1 VPTGWWIVLLILP
14 ALVPL
19 GGGDFFASHDGLF
32 HVYRLAALDQA
43 VRSGVL
49 YPRWFPEFAF
59 GYGHPVFNFYGPLS
73 YYWGLPFTLL
83 GADAALAMK
92 LVLASGLAVS
102 ALGMY
107 VFTRGH
113 LDRGPALVAAV
124 VYAYLPY
131 HLADLYIRG
140 AVAEFLAFAWF
151 PLGLWGVRR
160 LIDGRDRN
168 GPAIMM
174 VALLLA
180 ALLLTHSL
188 SVLIF
193 APVLAGYVILLLF
206 KRRDYRPIGRLALA
220 LILSVAL
227 TAFYWLPVLT
237 ESQYVGLGHG
247 TSQGYR
253 NHLLP
258 LTGLFSTSPTYSYW
272 LEPGVPITFPLG
284 LLQALILVAALLLLF
299 RAPRLRWT
307 VLFFW
312 AVALGTAFMLTT
324 ASLPVWRAFE
334 ESLSFLQYPWRF
346 QALTALSTA
355 FLAGALVERLV
366 RSPGAARIVLGAFL
380 LLATGIW
387 ALWRLPVTQI
397 DPDVSIEGMWRLDRQ
412 EGQVGATWTGE
423 YLPIWVKEQRW
434 ALSLSS
440 MELASNTDRFRPG
453 QVRLTGVGYTRFDFE
468 VDAPQGTTLLMHQ
481 FHYPGWQARWQGEI
495 IPSFPRGDLG
505 LAAFEL
511 SPGNGSLTVRLA
523 YTPIQLWATVFSS
536 LVLVAGGV
544 VLVARVQIA
553 GPGFSRQA
561 LLLAACTLLFATI
574 LIASLVLT
582 NGYVRA
588 TDPANANLQDSVE
601 LLAFTADWAVYRPG
615 DTVEVTLYWRALRD
629 LGQDYKTFIHLTDAD
644 ITRQPTQHDD
654 DPGGDYTP
662 TTRWLPGELVPDTHY
677 LTLPTDLSPGR
688 YHIWADMYEF
698 PTVRNLTV
706 LSADAPT
713 DGNRVLL
720 GEVRVVSP

>member
-1 VPTGWWIVLLILP
+1 MVLLILP

-19 GGGDFFASHDGLF
+19 GGAGFFASHDGLF

-73 YYWGLPFTLL
+73 YYLGLPFTLL

-92 LVLASGLAVS
+92 LVLASGLAV
-102 ALGMY
+102 AAGGMY
-107 VFTRGH
+107 LFAGRH

-124 VYAYLPY
+124 VYTYLPY
-131 HLADLYIRG
+131 HLADLYVRG

-151 PLGLWGVRR
+151 PLVLWGVQR
-160 LIDGRDRN
+160 LIEGRDQN
-168 GPAIMM
+168 GRSIMM

-193 APVLAGYVILLLF
+193 APVLAGYVILLLL
-206 KRRDYRPIGRLALA
+206 KRRDYRPVGRLALA
-220 LILSVAL
+220 LILSLAL

-247 TSQGYR
+247 ASQGYR
-253 NHLLP
+253 SHLLP
-258 LTGLFSTSPTYSYW
+258 LAGLVETSPTYSYW
-272 LEPGVPITFPLG
+272 IEPGVPITFPLG

-299 RAPRLRWT
+299 RAPRLRWPA
-307 VLFFW
+307 LFFW
-312 AVALGTAFMLTT
+312 IVALGTVFMLTT
-324 ASLPVWRAFE
+324 TSLPVWQAFE
-334 ESLSFLQYPWRF
+334 KGLSFLQYPWRF
-346 QALTALSTA
+346 EALTALSTA
-355 FLAGALVERLV
+355 FLAGALVERMA
-366 RSPGAARIVLGAFL
+366 RSPSAARIVLGAFL

-397 DPDVSIEGMWRLDRQ
+397 DPDLSIEGMWRLDRQ

-434 ALSLSS
+434 ALSLSP
-440 MELASNTDRFRPG
+440 MELASSTDLFRPG

-481 FHYPGWQARWQGEI
+481 FHYPGWQARWQGEV
-495 IPSFPRGDLG
+495 IPSYPKGDLG
-505 LAAFEL
+505 LATL
-511 SPGNGSLTVRLA
+511 DLPPGNGTLTVHLA
-523 YTPIQLWATVFSS
+523 YTPVQLWATVFSS

-544 VLVARVQIA
+544 VLVAQVQIT
-553 GPGFSRQA
+553 GPGFSRQT
-561 LLLAACTLLFATI
+561 LPLAACTLLFAAI
-574 LIASLVLT
+574 LIASLILP

-588 TDPANANLQDSVE
+588 AAPVNANLQDSVE

-662 TTRWLPGELVPDTHY
+662 TTRWLPGELVPDTHR
-677 LTLPTDLSPGR
+677 LTLPTDLPPGR